1 MRDAHLTDR
10 HKAEAVALLDDK
22 DAGTANPLKI
32 LGPRIVALGDI
43 S

>member
-1 MRDAHLTDR
+1 MRDAHLTYR

-22 DAGTANPLKI
+22 DAAMGNPLKI
-32 LGPRIVALGDI
+32 LGSRIVALGDI